1 MEENRLA
8 VRDFP
13 LNQVNPINLAFMG
26 DGVYEIYVRE
36 HIVRTFPTL
45 KIHEIH
51 RKAVAF
57 VKAESQ
63 ANVIRTLMD
72 RNILTQEERDWVRR
86 GRNQHSMAPK
96 NASISDYRYATGLET
111 LVGYLYLSGQNKRV
125 EELIGY
131 AIQIVEE

>member
-13 LNQVNPINLAFMG
+13 LNRVNPINLAFMG

-72 RNILTQEERDWVRR
+72 RKILTQEERDWVRR

-111 LVGYLYLSGQNKRV
+111 LVGYLYLSGQHERV

-131 AIQIVEE
+131 AIEIVEE

>member
-51 RKAVAF
+51 RKAVTF

-111 LVGYLYLSGQNKRV
+111 LVGYLYLSGQHKRV

>member
-111 LVGYLYLSGQNKRV
+111 LVGYLYLSGQHKRV

>member
-111 LVGYLYLSGQNKRV
+111 LVGYLYLSGQHERV